1 MHNIVGIL
9 KNLSLEIQI
18 TELVE
23 YFRWNCCFFKVI
35 ENVCWNWSIQISL
48 VEEMTKYSPTLLF
61 STHFQYF
68 NTFHFKTQF
77 LALSYLLI
85 HAFIGPARVSNWWW
99 GNCTMK
105 VIPPPCEV
113 SPPSPCPPPLKPCS
127 LRRLFSCLLFSEW
140 WNIMIIS
147 HALSN
152 DRIHSNILFYCSDR
166 ITLHPPLTPGSKMEE
181 DLYGEILW
189 VEPRTVQG

>member
-68 NTFHFKTQF
+68 NTFHFKTQL

-113 SPPSPCPPPLKPCS
+113 SPPPS
-127 LRRLFSCLLFSEW
+127 
-140 WNIMIIS
+140 
-147 HALSN
+147 
-152 DRIHSNILFYCSDR
+152 
-166 ITLHPPLTPGSKMEE
+166 TLHVPLPWNLVHCAGYLAVYFSLN
-181 DLYGEILW
+181 DGILW
-189 VEPRTVQG
+189 LSVKW